1 MPSFRNVRP
10 CTFLGYK
17 FAGANSLLYG
27 TTDVLVAVE
36 QCTSVYTVQQ
46 RVCGANSL
54 LLNFS
59 DIPVR
64 SEKPFT
70 ISFFENSL
78 SGSFCAAKTS
88 LLSRTTDIRV
98 RSAEPFTVSFFEN
111 SLSGSVHPCTLPDAS
126 FCAAKTSLLI
136 RTTDVLV
143 GSEKPFTVSFFA
155 NRQDRYE
162 ARAQINRR
170 RIYDT
175 LRINLCAATK

>member
-54 LLNFS
+54 LLNFT

-64 SEKPFT
+64 SEKP
-70 ISFFENSL
+70 
-78 SGSFCAAKTS
+78 
-88 LLSRTTDIRV
+88 
-98 RSAEPFTVSFFEN
+98 
-111 SLSGSVHPCTLPDAS
+111 LPLA
-126 FCAAKTSLLI
+126 FLKIACPE
-136 RTTDVLV
+136 V
-143 GSEKPFTVSFFA
+143 FA
-155 NRQDRYE
+155 PQKHRY
-162 ARAQINRR
+162 
-170 RIYDT
+170 
-175 LRINLCAATK
+175 

>member
-1 MPSFRNVRP
+1 MEPRTSPPKNVRP
-10 CTFLGYK
+10 VHSWATSLQ
-17 FAGANSLLYG
+17 ANSLLYG

-36 QCTSVYTVQQ
+36 QCTSVYTVQR

-54 LLNFS
+54 LLNFT

-70 ISFFENSL
+70 I
-78 SGSFCAAKTS
+78 
-88 LLSRTTDIRV
+88 
-98 RSAEPFTVSFFEN
+98 SFFEN

-143 GSEKPFTVSFFA
+143 GSEKPFTISFFE
-155 NRQDRYE
+155 NRRHRYK
-162 ARAQINRR
+162 ARAKIKRR
-170 RIYDT
+170 RTFCTLSIYF
-175 LRINLCAATK
+175 CAATP

>member
-1 MPSFRNVRP
+1 MYIRVHSWA
-10 CTFLGYK
+10 TSLQ
-17 FAGANSLLYG
+17 ANSLLYG

-54 LLNFS
+54 LLNFT

-70 ISFFENSL
+70 VN
-78 SGSFCAAKTS
+78 
-88 LLSRTTDIRV
+88 
-98 RSAEPFTVSFFEN
+98 FFEN

-136 RTTDVLV
+136 SPTDIRVR
-143 GSEKPFTVSFFA
+143 SEKPFTISFFA

-162 ARAQINRR
+162 ARAKINRR
-170 RIYDT
+170 H
-175 LRINLCAATK
+175 AKE